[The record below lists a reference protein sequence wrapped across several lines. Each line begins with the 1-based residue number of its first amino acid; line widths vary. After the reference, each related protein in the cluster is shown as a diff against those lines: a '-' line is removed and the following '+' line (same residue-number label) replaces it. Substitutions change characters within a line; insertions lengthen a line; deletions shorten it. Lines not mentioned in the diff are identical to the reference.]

1 MREINNKLIVIG
13 DTHFGIKRFSTEVL
27 KDHLSLFD
35 KQIFPMMEKE
45 GITDIF
51 QLGDLFDNR
60 TTTDINFIN
69 ELRKRF
75 FDKLVEKELVL
86 HSLVGNHDIY
96 YRESRETTLVKFF
109 ADLYPDNFILYEDR
123 EYISINGN
131 LTYVVPWIVKGEDLT
146 YNEIKDCKNVLGH
159 FEIRHFALV
168 KGHMDTDAKLT
179 SDFFTNNTQV
189 ENVFSG
195 HYHIKDTKGLV
206 KYLGTPAQLNW
217 ADYAEEKGFYLWD
230 TDNTIEFFENTS
242 SKKFIKV
249 KYNDEDPSTDRN
261 IEVSGLFKYSKLLT
275 DEEYKIL
282 LPELDKHEIKF
293 FINKAKDRHFDE
305 ILYTMKE
312 NRIHA
317 TVVDNQEISQIIGT
331 DYIEDKELDVQEKDT
346 RTLITD
352 TVKEH
357 KEDLLPL
364 LLDIFREIDSTI
376 SKEV

>member
-1 MREINNKLIVIG
+1 MIQIKGNIILIG
-13 DTHFGIKRFSTEVL
+13 DTHFGVKRFSIEML
-27 KDHLSLFD
+27 KNQIRFFNEQVFPYMEKNNI
-35 KQIFPMMEKE
+35 KQIFQF
-45 GITDIF
+45 GDI
-51 QLGDLFDNR
+51 FDNR
-60 TTTDINFIN
+60 TTVDIIWMDYI
-69 ELRKRF
+69 KKYF
-75 FDKLVEKELVL
+75 FDVL
-86 HSLVGNHDIY
+86 LDKDITLYTLKGNHDLAL
-96 YRESRETTLVKFF
+96 RETRRIALIDTF
-109 ADLYPDNFILYEDR
+109 AEMYQNIKVFTEKEVID
-123 EYISINGN
+123 INGFKT
-131 LTYVVPWIVKGEDLT
+131 LIVPWLVKGEDLT
-146 YNEIKDCKNVLGH
+146 YEDIKNMDYVFGH
-159 FEIRHFALV
+159 LELRNFEMT
-168 KGHMDTDAKLT
+168 KGHCDTSAKLT
-179 SDFFTNNTQV
+179 KEFFEQSLNIKGV
-189 ENVFSG
+189 YSG
-195 HYHIKDTKGLV
+195 HYHLKRDNGVIQ
-206 KYLGTPAQLNW
+206 YLGTPFQINF
-217 ADYAEEKGFYLWD
+217 ADYDEEKGFYDFDGINL
-230 TDNTIEFFENTS
+230 EFFENTS

-312 NRIHA
+312 NKIHA